1 MKLGSKEVGY
11 LVIVLAIVMSI
22 LLVSFNNSI
31 KASSSEACGCSAGG
45 ELSCPHEA
53 NLPYQTYLGG
63 LVVLALFGV
72 GGFSIWSSKQKE
84 GVSSAKKRKIKNLA
98 EDEKKLYSEVE
109 KAHGA
114 IFQSELV
121 EKTKLSKVKVSR
133 LLDKL
138 EGRGLIERRRR
149 GMTNLVVLK

>member
-1 MKLGSKEVGY
+1 MELGTKEVGY
-11 LVIVLAIVMSI
+11 LTISI
-22 LLVSFNNSI
+22 ALLLLVLLISFNNSI
-31 KASSSEACGCSAGG
+31 QATASDACGCSVGG
-45 ELSCPHEA
+45 ELSCPHA
-53 NLPYQTYLGG
+53 SNLPYQTYLGG
-63 LVVLALFGV
+63 LVVLALLV
-72 GGFSIWSSKQKE
+72 IGGYSIWFSKQKT
-84 GVSSAKKRKIKNLA
+84 GVSSAKKRKIKNLPD
-98 EDEKKLYSEVE
+98 DEKKIYKEVE